1 MIKFVQNLATR
12 ETKTFSGYMNT
23 KEFVKWVLAVLCGL
37 FIWGIV
43 KFFMFFMMLG
53 SMIASA
59 ASFSGG
65 SGAVI
70 PKEGVLLMDM
80 SKFEITEQTQ
90 ESNPLTSIQGREIAL
105 VGLHDAVKAIHKAA
119 EDPGVQYILVKTDGA
134 STSLT
139 KLEELRKTLTDFR
152 KSGKAVIAYGEA
164 FTSGSYYLASVA
176 DKIYTT
182 RHHGGNNFMLGISGR
197 MLFLKDL
204 LDKLGVNY
212 QLIRHGK
219 YKSAGEMYV
228 KNAPSPENMEQ
239 NQAMID
245 SMWETVAAETAGSR
259 GVSVDSLNY
268 FIDHLSIAL
277 PEDMVSHN
285 LADEALSVEEY
296 KGKLADLA
304 GKDSYKDVKFIPFCD
319 YAAAKATPN
328 LAAKKNI
335 AVIYANGNILEQ
347 DDPNNISGDRFA
359 GIIAKV
365 RADSTV
371 KAVVFRVN
379 SPGGTVLAASKIKE
393 EIDLTRAVK
402 PVIASYGDYAA
413 SGGYWISNSCDY
425 IFTNATTLTGS
436 IGVFSAIPE
445 FGKTLK
451 DIAHVNMVPVKSHKH
466 SDMLSLTRPF
476 DAGETA
482 WMQVYVDDIYNSFVS
497 IVAQGRDMTFEA
509 VDEIA
514 QGRVWTGADA
524 LKIGLV
530 DEIGTLEDA
539 IKYAASMAGDADIE
553 NWGIASYPKPLTIM
567 EQLLQQFGKTTNP
580 EEAMANA
587 LAGTPLEGV
596 AKNLLDW
603 QRSWAKG
610 QGDLVFARMPFEIEI
625 R

>member
-1 MIKFVQNLATR
+1 MLKFARNLSVG
-12 ETKTFSGYMNT
+12 KNKSFSNNMNT

-37 FIWGIV
+37 FVWGIV
-43 KFFMFFMMLG
+43 KFIMFFMMLG

-59 ASFSGG
+59 TTFSGG
-65 SGAVI
+65 GSAAL

-80 SKFEITEQTQ
+80 SKFTVAEQTQ
-90 ESNPLTSIQGREIAL
+90 ENNPLSSIQGNDVAI
-105 VGLHDAVKAIHKAA
+105 VGLRDAVTAIHKAA
-119 EDPGVQYILVKTDGA
+119 EDPGVQYILMKTDGVA
-134 STSLT
+134 SSLS
-139 KLEELRKTLTDFR
+139 KMEELRKALTDFR
-152 KSGKAVIAYGEA
+152 KSGKAVVAYGEA
-164 FTSGSYYLASVA
+164 FTSGTYYLASVA

-182 RHHGGNNFMLGISGR
+182 SHHGGNNFMLGISGR
-197 MLFLKDL
+197 MMFLKDL
-204 LDKLGVNY
+204 LDKLGISY

-219 YKSAGEMYV
+219 YKSAGETYI

-239 NQAMID
+239 NQVMID
-245 SMWETVAAETAGSR
+245 SMWETVAAETAESR

-268 FIDHLSIAL
+268 FIDNLSIAL

-285 LADEALSVEEY
+285 LADEVLSVEEY
-296 KGKLADLA
+296 KEKIAGLAS
-304 GKDSYKDVKFIPFCD
+304 KDSYKDVKFIPFSD
-319 YAAAKATPN
+319 YAAANAAQN
-328 LAAKKNI
+328 LSAKKKI
-335 AVIYANGNILEQ
+335 AIIYADGNIVEQ

-413 SGGYWISNSCDY
+413 SGGYWISNSCDH
-425 IFTNATTLTGS
+425 IFSNATTLTGS

-445 FGKTLK
+445 FSKTLK
-451 DIAHVNMVPVKSHKH
+451 DVVHVNMVPINSHKH

-476 DAGETA
+476 DAEETG
-482 WMQVYVDDIYNSFVS
+482 WMQIYVDDIYNSFVS
-497 IVAQGRDMTFEA
+497 IVAEGRGKTFEE

-514 QGRVWTGADA
+514 QGRVWTGSDA
-524 LKIGLV
+524 LEIGLV

-539 IKYAASMAGDADIE
+539 VAYAAAMAGDSDIE
-553 NWGIASYPKPLTIM
+553 NWGITTYPRPLTVM
-567 EQLLQQFGKTTNP
+567 EQIMQQFGKSTAP
-580 EEAMANA
+580 EEAVANA

-596 AKNLLDW
+596 AKGLIDW
-603 QRSWAKG
+603 QRTWTKG
-610 QGDLVFARMPFEIEI
+610 QGELVFARMPFEIEI

>member
-1 MIKFVQNLATR
+1 
-12 ETKTFSGYMNT
+12 MNT
-23 KEFVKWVLAVLCGL
+23 KDFFKLVLAVLCGL

-53 SMIASA
+53 SMIVSAS
-59 ASFSGG
+59 SLSG
-65 SGAVI
+65 SSSTPL

-80 SKFEITEQTQ
+80 SRLAVTEQTK
-90 ESNPLTSIQGREIAL
+90 ESNPLSSLQGNEVAL
-105 VGLHDAVKAIHKAA
+105 VGLHDAVKAIRKAA
-119 EDPGVQYILVKTDGA
+119 EDPGVKYILIKTDAG
-134 STSLT
+134 STSLS
-139 KLEELRKTLTDFR
+139 KMEELRKALTDFR

-164 FTSGSYYLASVA
+164 FTSGNYYLASVA

-182 RHHGGNNFMLGISGR
+182 SHHGGNNFMLGISGR

-239 NQAMID
+239 NQEMID
-245 SMWETVAAETAGSR
+245 SMWETVAAETAESR

-268 FIDHLSIAL
+268 FIENLSIAL
-277 PEDMVSHN
+277 PEDMVSHH
-285 LADEALSVEEY
+285 LADAVLSVEEY
-296 KGKLADLA
+296 KEKLADLA
-304 GKDSYKDVKFIPFCD
+304 GKDSYKDVKFIPFSA
-319 YAAAKATPN
+319 YAAAKATTN
-328 LAAKKNI
+328 LTARKRI
-335 AVIYANGNILEQ
+335 AVIYADGNIVEQ
-347 DDPNNISGDRFA
+347 YDPNNISGDRFA

-402 PVIASYGDYAA
+402 PVVASYGDYAA
-413 SGGYWISNSCDY
+413 SGGYWISNSFDH

-451 DIAHVNMVPVKSHKH
+451 EIAHVNMVPVKSHKH

-476 DAGETA
+476 DSEETA
-482 WMQVYVDDIYNSFVS
+482 WMQVYVDDIYNQFVG
-497 IVAQGRDMTFEA
+497 IVAQGRDKTFES
-509 VDEIA
+509 VDEVA

-539 IKYAASMAGDADIE
+539 IMYAASMAGDPEVE
-553 NWGIASYPKPLTIM
+553 NWGIASYPKPLTVM
-567 EQLLQQFGKTTNP
+567 EQLMQQFGKTTNP
-580 EEAMANA
+580 EEAMAGA
-587 LAGTPLEGV
+587 LEGTPLEGV
-596 AKNLLDW
+596 ARELLGW
-603 QRSWAKG
+603 QRTWAKG
-610 QGDLVFARMPFEIEI
+610 SGDLIFARMPFEIEI

>member
-105 VGLHDAVKAIHKAA
+105 VGLNDAVKAIHKAA

-139 KLEELRKTLTDFR
+139 KLEELRKALTDFR

-182 RHHGGNNFMLGISGR
+182 RHHGGNNFMLGISGS

-277 PEDMVSHN
+277 PEDMVNHN

-328 LAAKKNI
+328 LTVKKNI

-413 SGGYWISNSCDY
+413 SGGYWISNSCDH
-425 IFTNATTLTGS
+425 IFSNATTLTGS

-610 QGDLVFARMPFEIEI
+610 QGDLVFARMPFEIEV

>member
-1 MIKFVQNLATR
+1 
-12 ETKTFSGYMNT
+12 MNT
-23 KEFVKWVLAVLCGL
+23 KEFVKWVLAVVCGL
-37 FIWGIV
+37 FVWGIV
-43 KFFMFFMMLG
+43 KGIMFLMMLG

-65 SGAVI
+65 SGAVL

-80 SKFEITEQTQ
+80 SGFAVTEQTQ
-90 ESNPLTSIQGREIAL
+90 ESNPLSSIKGNETAM
-105 VGLHDAVKAIHKAA
+105 VGLRDAVSAIHKAA
-119 EDPGVQYILVKTDGA
+119 EDPGIQYILLKTDESA
-134 STSLT
+134 SSLS
-139 KLEELRKTLTDFR
+139 KLEELRKALTDFR

-182 RHHGGNNFMLGISGR
+182 SHHGGNNFMLGISGR
-197 MLFLKDL
+197 MMFLKDL
-204 LDKLGVNY
+204 LDKLGISY

-219 YKSAGEMYV
+219 YKSAGETYI

-245 SMWETVAAETAGSR
+245 SMWETVAAETAESR

-268 FIDHLSIAL
+268 FIDNLSIAL
-277 PEDMVSHN
+277 PEDMVRHN
-285 LADEALSVEEY
+285 LADEVLSVEGY
-296 KGKLADLA
+296 KEKLASLA
-304 GKDSYKDVKFIPFCD
+304 SKDSYKDVKFIPFGD
-319 YAAAKATPN
+319 YAAAKATEN
-328 LAAKKNI
+328 LTAKKKI
-335 AVIYANGNILEQ
+335 AIIYADGNIVEGE
-347 DDPNNISGDRFA
+347 DPNNISGDRFA
-359 GIIAKV
+359 SIISKV

-379 SPGGTVLAASKIKE
+379 SPGGTVLSASKIKE

-413 SGGYWISNSCDY
+413 SGGYWISNSCDH
-425 IFTNATTLTGS
+425 IFSNATTLTGS

-445 FGKTLK
+445 FSKTLK
-451 DIAHVNMVPVKSHKH
+451 DVVHVNMVPVNSHKH

-476 DAGETA
+476 NEQERA

-497 IVAQGRDMTFEA
+497 IVAEGRGKSFEE

-514 QGRVWTGADA
+514 QGRVWTGSDA

-539 IKYAASMAGDADIE
+539 VAYAASIAGDPDVE
-553 NWGIASYPKPLTIM
+553 NWGVTSYPKPLTAL
-567 EQLLQQFGKTTNP
+567 EQLMQQFGKSTAP
-580 EEAMANA
+580 EEAAANA
-587 LAGTPLEGV
+587 LEGTPLEGV
-596 AKNLLDW
+596 AKGLIDW
-603 QRSWAKG
+603 QRTWTKG
-610 QGDLVFARMPFEIEI
+610 QGELVFARMPFEIEI

>member
-1 MIKFVQNLATR
+1 MLKFVFNSHEE

-59 ASFSGG
+59 SSL
-65 SGAVI
+65 SGASSAPL

-80 SKFEITEQTQ
+80 SKLVVTEQTQ
-90 ESNPLTSIQGREIAL
+90 ENNPFSSFQGDETSP
-105 VGLHDAVKAIHKAA
+105 VGIRDAVNAIHKAA
-119 EDPGVQYILVKTDGA
+119 EDPGVKYILVKTDG
-134 STSLT
+134 TSALS
-139 KLEELRKTLTDFR
+139 KLEELRKALTDFR
-152 KSGKAVIAYGEA
+152 KSGKAVIAYGET

-176 DKIYTT
+176 DRIYTT
-182 RHHGGNNFMLGISGR
+182 SHHGGNNFMLGISGR

-204 LDKLGVNY
+204 LGKLGVNY

-219 YKSAGEMYV
+219 YKSAGETYV
-228 KNAPSPENMEQ
+228 KSAPSPENMEQ

-245 SMWETVAAETAGSR
+245 SMWETVANETAESR

-285 LADEALSVEEY
+285 LADAVLSVEEY
-296 KGKLADLA
+296 KEKLADLA
-304 GKDSYKDVKFIPFCD
+304 GKDSYKDVKFIPFSD
-319 YAAAKATPN
+319 YSAAKALPN
-328 LAAKKNI
+328 LTAKKKI
-335 AVIYANGNILEQ
+335 AVIYANGNIVEQ
-347 DDPNNISGDRFA
+347 NDPNNISGDRFA

-393 EIDLTRAVK
+393 EIDLTKAVK

-413 SGGYWISNSCDY
+413 SGGYWISNSCDH
-425 IFTNATTLTGS
+425 IFSNATTLTGS

-445 FGKTLK
+445 FSKTLK
-451 DIAHVNMVPVKSHKH
+451 DVVHVNMVPVNSHKH

-476 DAGETA
+476 DAEETA
-482 WMQVYVDDIYNSFVS
+482 WMQVYVDDIYNNFVS
-497 IVAQGRDMTFEA
+497 IVAEGRDMTFED
-509 VDEIA
+509 VDKIA
-514 QGRVWTGADA
+514 QGRVWTGTDA

-539 IKYAASMAGDADIE
+539 INYAASVAGDPEIS
-553 NWGIASYPKPLTIM
+553 NWGIASYPKPLTVI
-567 EQLLQQFGKTTNP
+567 EQLMQQFGMSSAP
-580 EEAMANA
+580 EEAVANV
-587 LAGTPLEGV
+587 LEGTPLEGI

-610 QGDLVFARMPFEIEI
+610 QGELVFARMPFEIEI

>member
-105 VGLHDAVKAIHKAA
+105 VGLNDAVKAIHKAA

-139 KLEELRKTLTDFR
+139 KLEELRKALTDFR

-277 PEDMVSHN
+277 PEDMVRHN

-328 LAAKKNI
+328 LTAKKNI

-413 SGGYWISNSCDY
+413 SGGYWISNSCDH
-425 IFTNATTLTGS
+425 IFSNATTLTGS

-514 QGRVWTGADA
+514 QGRVWTGAGA

>member
-1 MIKFVQNLATR
+1 
-12 ETKTFSGYMNT
+12 MNT
-23 KEFVKWVLAVLCGL
+23 KDFFKLVLAVLCGL

-53 SMIASA
+53 SMIVSAS
-59 ASFSGG
+59 SMSG
-65 SGAVI
+65 SSSTPL

-80 SKFEITEQTQ
+80 SRLAVTEQTK
-90 ESNPLTSIQGREIAL
+90 ESNPLSSLQGNEVAL
-105 VGLHDAVKAIHKAA
+105 VGLHDAVKAIRKAA
-119 EDPGVQYILVKTDGA
+119 EDPGVKYILIKTDAG
-134 STSLT
+134 STSLS
-139 KLEELRKTLTDFR
+139 KMEELRKALTDFR

-164 FTSGSYYLASVA
+164 FTSGNYYLASVA

-182 RHHGGNNFMLGISGR
+182 SHHGGNNFMLGISGR

-239 NQAMID
+239 NQEMID
-245 SMWETVAAETAGSR
+245 SMWETVAAETAESR

-268 FIDHLSIAL
+268 FIENLSIAL
-277 PEDMVSHN
+277 PEDMVSHH
-285 LADEALSVEEY
+285 LADAVLSVEEY
-296 KGKLADLA
+296 KEKLADLA
-304 GKDSYKDVKFIPFCD
+304 GKDSYKDVKFIPFSA
-319 YAAAKATPN
+319 YAAAKATTN
-328 LAAKKNI
+328 LTARKRI
-335 AVIYANGNILEQ
+335 AVIYADGNIVEQ
-347 DDPNNISGDRFA
+347 YDPNNISGDRFA

-402 PVIASYGDYAA
+402 PVVASYGDYAA
-413 SGGYWISNSCDY
+413 SGGYWISNSCDH

-451 DIAHVNMVPVKSHKH
+451 EIAHVNMVPVKSHKH

-476 DAGETA
+476 DSEETA
-482 WMQVYVDDIYNSFVS
+482 WMQVYVDDIYNQFVG
-497 IVAQGRDMTFEA
+497 IVAQGRDKTFES
-509 VDEIA
+509 VDEVA

-539 IKYAASMAGDADIE
+539 IMYAASMAGDPEVE
-553 NWGIASYPKPLTIM
+553 NWGIASYPKPLTVM
-567 EQLLQQFGKTTNP
+567 EQLMQQFGKTTNP
-580 EEAMANA
+580 EEAMANV
-587 LAGTPLEGV
+587 LEGTPLEGV
-596 AKNLLDW
+596 AKDLLNW
-603 QRSWAKG
+603 QKTWAKG
-610 QGDLVFARMPFEIEI
+610 SGDLIFARMPFEIEI